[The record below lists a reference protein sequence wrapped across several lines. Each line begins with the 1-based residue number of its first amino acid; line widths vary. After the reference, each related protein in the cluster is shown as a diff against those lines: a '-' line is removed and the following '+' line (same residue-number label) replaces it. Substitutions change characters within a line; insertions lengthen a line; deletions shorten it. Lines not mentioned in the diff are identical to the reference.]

1 LPSWIYSRFDPDDNL
16 TGFEFIKPGQAR
28 QKFADTSV
36 SLQENYDKA
45 LQHRDKVLE
54 DPDALKPAAKGN
66 DTSLPGFIHPHKID
80 GQIVG
85 YRVRVSSGKDPSNKA
100 FTSTLFT
107 PAQNLKQAKAHLAT
121 VLEKFPRPCVKEV
134 DDLVPNEQ
142 LPKFIRFYKQRG
154 KYGSDGYRVNAPDK
168 KKTFSSSKLSMNEK
182 LTAAKDFL
190 AS

>member
-1 LPSWIYSRFDPDDNL
+1 LRCITETRHLDYHPEEREINKFVLPSWIYSRFDPDDNL
-16 TGFEFIKPGQAR
+16 NGFEFIKPGQAR

-66 DTSLPGFIHPHKID
+66 DTSLPSFIHPHKID

-107 PAQNLKQAKAHLAT
+107 PAQNLKQAKAHL
-121 VLEKFPRPCVKEV
+121 C
-134 DDLVPNEQ
+134 
-142 LPKFIRFYKQRG
+142 
-154 KYGSDGYRVNAPDK
+154 
-168 KKTFSSSKLSMNEK
+168 SSKLRFKQRKMVKQSSTK
-182 LTAAKDFL
+182 VWSALLPHLVFLTQA
-190 AS
+190 